1 MYSFPNFKP
10 AHCPKSSSNCCFFTY
25 IRFLRR
31 QVRWF
36 GILISL
42 TIFQFVVIHTV
53 KANEAEVAIFLKF
66 SCIFHD
72 PMDVGNLISGSS
84 GFSKSSLLSGS
95 SRFTYCWSLAWRI
108 LSITSLACEM
118 TATMWWSEHLALPFF
133 GTGMKTDPFQSYG
146 HCWVFQICWHI
157 ECSTLTASSFR
168 IFNSSARILPSPLA
182 LLLVM
187 LSKAHLTSYS
197 RISGSSWIT
206 KPSWL
211 SVSLRFFCIVFLCIL
226 ATSS

>member
-1 MYSFPNFKP
+1 
-10 AHCPKSSSNCCFFTY
+10 
-25 IRFLRR
+25 
-31 QVRWF
+31 
-36 GILISL
+36 
-42 TIFQFVVIHTV
+42 
-53 KANEAEVAIFLKF
+53 
-66 SCIFHD
+66 
-72 PMDVGNLISGSS
+72 MDVGNLISGSS

-168 IFNSSARILPSPLA
+168 TWNSSARIPSSPLA
-182 LLLVM
+182 FCLKKRKCK
-187 LSKAHLTSYS
+187 KA
-197 RISGSSWIT
+197 
-206 KPSWL
+206 KWL
-211 SVSLRFFCIVFLCIL
+211 SEEAFQIAEKRREAKSKWEKERYTNLKAQF
-226 ATSS
+226 